1 MVTWAALNLG
11 SESESAGTSILLT
24 IFKTEDDEMK
34 VKVFNN
40 DISYLEEEINKW
52 LNETDI
58 VNVVDVTQSRSAYKT
73 EVIVWYE
80 G

>member
-1 MVTWAALNLG
+1 
-11 SESESAGTSILLT
+11 
-24 IFKTEDDEMK
+24 MK